1 MYSEPNMYY
10 LFNIINKPKFKI
22 DRLGNYNCAM
32 AWAWDYVITVLDRS
46 TVVVLKKSPHLIEY

>member
-1 MYSEPNMYY
+1 MYY